1 MKWRRKVTPGMSTG
15 NPDSPSGPVPE
26 NPAKK
31 PPFRPAEGPLRLP
44 AGRRYLGVDLG
55 TKTIGLALS
64 DAGHRIATPLRTL
77 IRKKF
82 TQDAAALAGI
92 VSAENVGALVLGLPV
107 NMDGSEGPRCQATRA
122 FARNIAGVVDLPV
135 ALWDERLSTV
145 AVERMMVQADLSRA
159 RRAELVD
166 KLAAGY
172 ILQSYLDWLAQQP
185 AG

>member
-1 MKWRRKVTPGMSTG
+1 MSTG
-15 NPDSPSGPVPE
+15 NPDSPSSPVPE

-31 PPFRPAEGPLRLP
+31 PPFRPAEGPIRLP
-44 AGRRYLGVDLG
+44 PGRRYLGLDLG

-64 DAGHRIATPLRTL
+64 DAGHRIASPLRTL
-77 IRKKF
+77 VRKKF
-82 TQDAAALAGI
+82 TQDAAELTALIA
-92 VSAENVGALVLGLPV
+92 AENVGALVLGLPV

-122 FARNIAGVVDLPV
+122 FARNLAPLADLPV
-135 ALWDERLSTV
+135 ALWDERMSTM
-145 AVERMMVQADLSRA
+145 AVQRMMTDEADLSRA

-172 ILQSYLDWLAQQP
+172 ILQAYLDWLAAQP